1 MSEEHGFGESIKFY
15 SDGQRDPTKR
25 TGLNV
30 QYTLTR
36 ASYPTISIEVAPIR
50 AAGAKPDWLKKITV
64 QLTKPELTAFCGVM
78 FGLRKESSGSYHGD
92 ANNKGFSL
100 YCNGQSGV
108 AIILSE
114 RGDQYHHLMKTD
126 DRMELA
132 VFAIR
137 RLAEAW
143 KVTPSDAI
151 TLLRQGAWMGK
162 NLAN

>member
-1 MSEEHGFGESIKFY
+1 MSEESDFGESIKFY
-15 SDGQRDPTKR
+15 SDGQRDPVKR

-30 QYTLTR
+30 QYTMTR

-50 AAGAKPDWLKKITV
+50 AAGVKPDWLQKITV
-64 QLTKPELTAFCGVM
+64 QLTRAELTAFCGVM
-78 FGLRKESSGSYHGD
+78 FGLRKEATGSYHGD
-92 ANNKGFSL
+92 ANNKSFTT
-100 YCNGQSGV
+100 YCNGKSGV

-114 RGDQYHHLMKTD
+114 HGDQYHHLMKTD

-162 NLAN
+162 NLEN

>member
-1 MSEEHGFGESIKFY
+1 MSEENDFGESIKFY
-15 SDGQRDPTKR
+15 SDGQRDPVKR

-30 QYTLTR
+30 QYTVTR
-36 ASYPTISIEVAPIR
+36 ASYPTISIEVAPIP
-50 AAGAKPDWLKKITV
+50 AAGVKPDWQRKITV
-64 QLTKPELTAFCGVM
+64 QLTRAELTAFCGVM
-78 FGLRKESSGSYHGD
+78 FGLRKEATGSYHGD
-92 ANNKGFSL
+92 ANNKSFAT
-100 YCNGQSGV
+100 YCNGKSGV

-151 TLLRQGAWMGK
+151 TLLRQGAWMFP
-162 NLAN
+162 

>member
-1 MSEEHGFGESIKFY
+1 MSEMSDFGESFKLY
-15 SDGQRDPTKR
+15 SDGQPDPVKR

-30 QYTLTR
+30 QYTMTR
-36 ASYPTISIEVAPIR
+36 ASYPTISIEIAPIR
-50 AAGAKPDWLKKITV
+50 AAGAKPDWEQKLTI
-64 QLTKPELTAFCGVM
+64 QLTRAELTAFCGVM
-78 FGLRKESSGSYHGD
+78 FGLRKEASGSYHGD
-92 ANNKGFSL
+92 ANNKSFAT

-108 AIILSE
+108 AIILME
-114 RGDQYHHLMKTD
+114 RGNQLQHLMTSD

-132 VFAIR
+132 VFSIR

-162 NLAN
+162 NLAS